1 MNGSVIPKNFAYFS
15 ERLASSTG
23 FTPAAITRTRIWSSF
38 GSGRGL
44 SSYFKTSGPPY
55 SCTTIA
61 FMVGLAVCAGETLGR
76 ITAAI
81 IPAVDISS
89 VVIRIPSLSP
99 GADCSSRLFPSL
111 TPPFHPAGGKGG
123 SGGGFNADVEGGSA
137 GDAGDKIGKN
147 SGGMKP
153 AHTSYSG
160 PNWRRNKS
168 ENERSKT
175 KTGNKITV
183 PIYGIAAMQQVAQV
197 TRHPTTAE
205 ASARTIKNKQYK
217 RISPG
222 FAAISLVTV
231 RNASQARQRRRYISA
246 VIKLAISAQTNTS
259 SSMT

>member
-1 MNGSVIPKNFAYFS
+1 
-15 ERLASSTG
+15 
-23 FTPAAITRTRIWSSF
+23 
-38 GSGRGL
+38 
-44 SSYFKTSGPPY
+44 
-55 SCTTIA
+55 
-61 FMVGLAVCAGETLGR
+61 MVGLADCAHKTLGR

-99 GADCSSRLFPSL
+99 AADCSSRLFPSL
-111 TPPFHPAGGKGG
+111 IPPFHPAGGEGG
-123 SGGGFNADVEGGSA
+123 SGGGFNADVEGG
-137 GDAGDKIGKN
+137 GAGDKIGKN
-147 SGGMKP
+147 SGGMEP

-175 KTGNKITV
+175 KTGSKITV
-183 PIYGIAAMQQVAQV
+183 PIYGIAAIQQVAQV
-197 TRHPTTAE
+197 TRHATIAV

-222 FAAISLVTV
+222 CAAISLVTV
-231 RNASQARQRRRYISA
+231 RNASLARHRRRYITS